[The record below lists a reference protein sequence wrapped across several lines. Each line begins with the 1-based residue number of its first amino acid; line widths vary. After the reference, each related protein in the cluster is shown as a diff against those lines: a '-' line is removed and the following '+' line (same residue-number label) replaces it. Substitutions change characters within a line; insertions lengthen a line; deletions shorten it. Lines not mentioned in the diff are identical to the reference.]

1 MRVQSRGLNDKLNK
15 KKKRGVKNKQALSEQ
30 LERYSIIADQLA
42 DNIQDL
48 GKLAIARDQI
58 KDIDTAKAMIY
69 RASRTLSMVA
79 EDLKED

>member
-1 MRVQSRGLNDKLNK
+1 MELSDIKT
-15 KKKRGVKNKQALSEQ
+15 KQALSEQ

-48 GKLAIARDQI
+48 GKLEIASDQI
-58 KDIDTAKAMIY
+58 KDIETAKSMIY
-69 RASRTLSMVA
+69 RASRELSMVA

>member
-1 MRVQSRGLNDKLNK
+1 MMELSD
-15 KKKRGVKNKQALSEQ
+15 VKSKQALSEQ

-48 GKLAIARDQI
+48 GKLAIASDQI
-58 KDIDTAKAMIY
+58 KDIETAKSMIY
-69 RASRTLSMVA
+69 RASRELSMVA

>member
-1 MRVQSRGLNDKLNK
+1 MELSD
-15 KKKRGVKNKQALSEQ
+15 VKNKQALSEQ

-48 GKLAIARDQI
+48 GKLAIASDKT
-58 KDIDTAKAMIY
+58 KDIETAKAMIY

-79 EDLKED
+79 EDLKEEN